1 MNYFKINLN
10 YNFIVT
16 KLISLI
22 NNNNMAILA
31 FSITLHFMIN
41 IGIFYYSLM
50 RYLNIYLYS
59 IFKIRNIKPIKLN
72 LLNWKNCLI
81 LRNDWY
87 LIYFFFE
94 LVLDLLVVF
103 KYTLVF
109 FSNIIL
115 NLWGWSLVLCLFRS
129 ETINFYGSQ
138 SVITGV

>member
-22 NNNNMAILA
+22 NNNNMAISA

-72 LLNWKNCLI
+72 LLNWKNYLI
-81 LRNDWY
+81 LRNYWY

-94 LVLDLLVVF
+94 LVLDLFVVF

-115 NLWGWSLVLCLFRS
+115 NL
-129 ETINFYGSQ
+129 
-138 SVITGV
+138 